1 MGPNTPKSSRLGAGL
16 VAPPGQVNPQVGLTF
31 AILAPFYI
39 YIYIY
44 IQYMYLYRPKH
55 PKVNPTWCLTC
66 RPPRASQPPIR
77 SDFGHSGP
85 FIYIY
90 IYI

>member
-1 MGPNTPKSSRLGAGL
+1 MYLYRAKHTKVKPTWGL
-16 VAPPGQVNPQVGLTF
+16 TCRPPGQVNPQVGLTL

-39 YIYIY
+39 YIDIQYIY
-44 IQYMYLYRPKH
+44 LYKAKH

-77 SDFGHSGP
+77 LKVDW
-85 FIYIY
+85 
-90 IYI
+90 